1 VRDQVSIIDGE
12 RYIDSEYLE
21 QHEFNVE
28 GRQRFYAIPDADG
41 RLVNVEREK
50 GINQASLQVPSA
62 PTELI
67 ALAKNYQRVSA
78 GELQQLTGQQCLSAK
93 ALKGAKRLGTEPL
106 DLWPRPSFEPRF
118 DFVLAEFKQPVQ
130 DIRLMSY
137 ASGRRHP
144 TFYWPLPIFLDQKG
158 CVLEG
163 VMSYQQ
169 SQLAATVL
177 QQSALLGTL
186 HVPQGAGYLLLTP
199 LAEAADM
206 PQVKLSDQGQLRLVP
221 LRQSSQP

>member
-1 VRDQVSIIDGE
+1 
-12 RYIDSEYLE
+12 
-21 QHEFNVE
+21 
-28 GRQRFYAIPDADG
+28 
-41 RLVNVEREK
+41 
-50 GINQASLQVPSA
+50 
-62 PTELI
+62 
-67 ALAKNYQRVSA
+67 
-78 GELQQLTGQQCLSAK
+78 
-93 ALKGAKRLGTEPL
+93 
-106 DLWPRPSFEPRF
+106 
-118 DFVLAEFKQPVQ
+118 
-130 DIRLMSY
+130 MSY

-144 TFYWPLPIFLDQKG
+144 TFYWPLPIFLDSKG